1 MVIIKIIT
9 ILATL
14 LFLAVLTFWLICK
27 IGSKAEKEQNNCMDK
42 RTDKNGMQNNK
53 N

>member
-1 MVIIKIIT
+1 MNIIT

-27 IGSKAEKEQNNCMDK
+27 IGSKAENEQEK
-42 RTDKNGMQNNK
+42 IFKK
-53 N
+53 SFKK